1 MVILILQRLAILS
14 HSTWQNQQTAWL
26 QGPMVQLFSQPPPEG
41 KCREGAQ
48 PHCHSS
54 SVWWLNYS
62 PGFKFP
68 YL

>member
-1 MVILILQRLAILS
+1 MVILILQRLASLS

-41 KCREGAQ
+41 GCEGAQ

-68 YL
+68 HL